1 MLLEKFLHWLL
12 QHLDCNKEFF
22 LHIGRKGDH
31 VDVLASI
38 GQARLEAW
46 KAKLDEP
53 NLEITGIHCPVHGC
67 SQSSSIEWSG
77 DEGDDRTALC

>member
-12 QHLDCNKEFF
+12 QHLDCNEEF
-22 LHIGRKGDH
+22 LRHIAREGDH
-31 VDVLASI
+31 VEVLTSI
-38 GQARLEAW
+38 GQARFEAW

-53 NLEITGIHCPVHGC
+53 NLETGIHCPVHGC

-77 DEGDDRTALC
+77 D